1 MMHGATVAAAASI
14 AIALFATDCAASG
27 PPAGT
32 DPASGDASAGR
43 FDHAPLTAQR
53 ADVFRAPPQPA
64 SAVSAPGADASP
76 ETAVP
81 AAATTPAL
89 APATAAQPTA
99 RSVPDG
105 HVPDGHVPDGHVPNG
120 HVPNG
125 HVPNEYLWDVRTSDG
140 TIRGVLS
147 RWARTAG
154 WQLVWDAPV
163 DFSIDA
169 QATLRGSFEDALQA
183 LVASLGRT
191 STPIQAILYQ
201 GNHVLRVVAQGAG

>member
-1 MMHGATVAAAASI
+1 MMHGATVAAAAFI
-14 AIALFATDCAASG
+14 AFALFATDCAASG

-32 DPASGDASAGR
+32 DPAPGGAFAER
-43 FDHAPLTAQR
+43 FDHAPLTAPR
-53 ADVFRAPPQPA
+53 VDVVRAPQTAAPA
-64 SAVSAPGADASP
+64 GASRAAD
-76 ETAVP
+76 TVP
-81 AAATTPAL
+81 AAQPPAG
-89 APATAAQPTA
+89 AAATAGQPPA
-99 RSVPDG
+99 ADLPAADLPVADVPLRTL
-105 HVPDGHVPDGHVPNG
+105 PA
-120 HVPNG
+120 
-125 HVPNEYLWDVRTSDG
+125 WDVRVSDG

-147 RWARTAG
+147 RWANTAG

-191 STPIQAILYQ
+191 STPIQAILYR

>member
-1 MMHGATVAAAASI
+1 MMHGATVAAAAF
-14 AIALFATDCAASG
+14 IALALSATDCAASG
-27 PPAGT
+27 PPVGT
-32 DPASGDASAGR
+32 DPAPGGPFAER

-53 ADVFRAPPQPA
+53 GDVFRAQA
-64 SAVSAPGADASP
+64 SASAAQALPA
-76 ETAVP
+76 TAMATTAAAAPVP
-81 AAATTPAL
+81 AA
-89 APATAAQPTA
+89 
-99 RSVPDG
+99 SS
-105 HVPDGHVPDGHVPNG
+105 
-120 HVPNG
+120 
-125 HVPNEYLWDVRTSDG
+125 WDVRASDG

-163 DFSIDA
+163 DFSVDA

>member
-1 MMHGATVAAAASI
+1 MMHGATVAAAAF
-14 AIALFATDCAASG
+14 IALALSATDCAASG

-32 DPASGDASAGR
+32 DPAPGGPFAER

-53 ADVFRAPPQPA
+53 GDVFRAPASGAAAQALPA
-64 SAVSAPGADASP
+64 TAMATTAAAAP
-76 ETAVP
+76 VP
-81 AAATTPAL
+81 AA
-89 APATAAQPTA
+89 
-99 RSVPDG
+99 SS
-105 HVPDGHVPDGHVPNG
+105 
-120 HVPNG
+120 
-125 HVPNEYLWDVRTSDG
+125 WDVRASDG

-163 DFSIDA
+163 DFSVDA

>member
-1 MMHGATVAAAASI
+1 MMHGATVAAAAFI
-14 AIALFATDCAASG
+14 AFALLATDCAASG
-27 PPAGT
+27 TPAGT
-32 DPASGDASAGR
+32 EPAPASPFAER

-53 ADVFRAPPQPA
+53 GDVPRVAQA
-64 SAVSAPGADASP
+64 QTQAQALAGA
-76 ETAVP
+76 TP
-81 AAATTPAL
+81 AAAARPVPAPVANL
-89 APATAAQPTA
+89 PT
-99 RSVPDG
+99 
-105 HVPDGHVPDGHVPNG
+105 
-120 HVPNG
+120 
-125 HVPNEYLWDVRTSDG
+125 WDVRASDG

>member
-1 MMHGATVAAAASI
+1 MMHGATVAAAAFI
-14 AIALFATDCAASG
+14 AFALLATDCAASG
-27 PPAGT
+27 TPAGT
-32 DPASGDASAGR
+32 EPAPASPFAER

-53 ADVFRAPPQPA
+53 GDVPRVAQA
-64 SAVSAPGADASP
+64 QAQAQAQMQTQAQTQAQAQAQTQTQTQAQAQAGA
-76 ETAVP
+76 TP
-81 AAATTPAL
+81 AAAARPVPPPVANL
-89 APATAAQPTA
+89 PT
-99 RSVPDG
+99 
-105 HVPDGHVPDGHVPNG
+105 
-120 HVPNG
+120 
-125 HVPNEYLWDVRTSDG
+125 WDVRASDG

>member
-14 AIALFATDCAASG
+14 AIALLATDCAASG
-27 PPAGT
+27 PPAGA
-32 DPASGDASAGR
+32 DPAPGGASAER

-53 ADVFRAPPQPA
+53 VDVFRAQPPSAP
-64 SAVSAPGADASP
+64 AVSAPAA
-76 ETAVP
+76 EALP
-81 AAATTPAL
+81 AAPA
-89 APATAAQPTA
+89 APPAPLP
-99 RSVPDG
+99 V
-105 HVPDGHVPDGHVPNG
+105 
-120 HVPNG
+120 
-125 HVPNEYLWDVRTSDG
+125 WDVRASDG

>member
-1 MMHGATVAAAASI
+1 MMHGATVAAAAF
-14 AIALFATDCAASG
+14 IALALSATDCAASG

-32 DPASGDASAGR
+32 DPAPGGPFAER

-53 ADVFRAPPQPA
+53 GDVFRAPA
-64 SAVSAPGADASP
+64 SAAAAPGAPAVP
-76 ETAVP
+76 APAVP
-81 AAATTPAL
+81 AAALPAA
-89 APATAAQPTA
+89 APVPAA
-99 RSVPDG
+99 SS
-105 HVPDGHVPDGHVPNG
+105 
-120 HVPNG
+120 
-125 HVPNEYLWDVRTSDG
+125 WDVRASDG

-163 DFSIDA
+163 DFSVDA

>member
-1 MMHGATVAAAASI
+1 MMHGATVAAAAF
-14 AIALFATDCAASG
+14 IALALSATDCAASG

-32 DPASGDASAGR
+32 DPAPGGPFAER

-53 ADVFRAPPQPA
+53 GDAFRAPA
-64 SAVSAPGADASP
+64 SAAAAPGAQARP
-76 ETAVP
+76 EAATATTAAAAAPVP
-81 AAATTPAL
+81 AA
-89 APATAAQPTA
+89 
-99 RSVPDG
+99 SS
-105 HVPDGHVPDGHVPNG
+105 
-120 HVPNG
+120 
-125 HVPNEYLWDVRTSDG
+125 WDVRASDG

-163 DFSIDA
+163 DFSVDA

>member
-1 MMHGATVAAAASI
+1 MMHGATVAAAAFI
-14 AIALFATDCAASG
+14 AIALFATECAASG

-32 DPASGDASAGR
+32 DPASGGSFAER
-43 FDHAPLTAQR
+43 FDHAPLTASR
-53 ADVFRAPPQPA
+53 VDVFRAPSPAA
-64 SAVSAPGADASP
+64 SAGAARAAD
-76 ETAVP
+76 TMP
-81 AAATTPAL
+81 AAAMPAD
-89 APATAAQPTA
+89 ADATAARSAPQPVA
-99 RSVPDG
+99 DMPVRDVPT
-105 HVPDGHVPDGHVPNG
+105 
-120 HVPNG
+120 
-125 HVPNEYLWDVRTSDG
+125 WDVRASDG

-147 RWARTAG
+147 RWANTAG

-191 STPIQAILYQ
+191 SAPIQAILYR

>member
-1 MMHGATVAAAASI
+1 MMHGATVAAAAFI
-14 AIALFATDCAASG
+14 AFALFATDCAASG

-32 DPASGDASAGR
+32 DPAPGGAFAER
-43 FDHAPLTAQR
+43 FDHAPLTAPR
-53 ADVFRAPPQPA
+53 VDVVRAPQKAAPA
-64 SAVSAPGADASP
+64 GASRAAD
-76 ETAVP
+76 TVP
-81 AAATTPAL
+81 AAQPPAG
-89 APATAAQPTA
+89 AAATAGQPPVADMPAADMPVTDMPVTD
-99 RSVPDG
+99 VPFRTL
-105 HVPDGHVPDGHVPNG
+105 PA
-120 HVPNG
+120 
-125 HVPNEYLWDVRTSDG
+125 WDVRVSDG

-147 RWARTAG
+147 RWANTAG

-191 STPIQAILYQ
+191 STPIQAILYR

>member
-1 MMHGATVAAAASI
+1 MMHGATVAAAAF
-14 AIALFATDCAASG
+14 IALALSATDCAASG
-27 PPAGT
+27 PPVGT
-32 DPASGDASAGR
+32 DPAPGGPFAER

-53 ADVFRAPPQPA
+53 GDVFRAPA
-64 SAVSAPGADASP
+64 SASAAQALPAAAMAT
-76 ETAVP
+76 TAAAAPVP
-81 AAATTPAL
+81 AA
-89 APATAAQPTA
+89 
-99 RSVPDG
+99 SS
-105 HVPDGHVPDGHVPNG
+105 
-120 HVPNG
+120 
-125 HVPNEYLWDVRTSDG
+125 WDVRASDG

-163 DFSIDA
+163 DFSVDA

>member
-1 MMHGATVAAAASI
+1 MMHGATVAAAAFI
-14 AIALFATDCAASG
+14 AFALLATDCAASG
-27 PPAGT
+27 TPAGSE
-32 DPASGDASAGR
+32 PAPAGPFAER
-43 FDHAPLTAQR
+43 FDHAPLTAPRGDLLR
-53 ADVFRAPPQPA
+53 AAQAQPPQAPA
-64 SAVSAPGADASP
+64 GA
-76 ETAVP
+76 TP
-81 AAATTPAL
+81 AAAARPAL
-89 APATAAQPTA
+89 PPVANLPT
-99 RSVPDG
+99 
-105 HVPDGHVPDGHVPNG
+105 
-120 HVPNG
+120 
-125 HVPNEYLWDVRTSDG
+125 WDVRASDG

>member
-1 MMHGATVAAAASI
+1 MMHGATVAAAAFI
-14 AIALFATDCAASG
+14 AFALFATDCAASG

-32 DPASGDASAGR
+32 DPAPGGAFAER
-43 FDHAPLTAQR
+43 FDHAPLTAPR
-53 ADVFRAPPQPA
+53 VDVVRAPQKAAPA
-64 SAVSAPGADASP
+64 GASRAAD
-76 ETAVP
+76 TVP
-81 AAATTPAL
+81 AAQPPVADMPVADVPLRTLPA
-89 APATAAQPTA
+89 
-99 RSVPDG
+99 
-105 HVPDGHVPDGHVPNG
+105 
-120 HVPNG
+120 
-125 HVPNEYLWDVRTSDG
+125 WDVRVSDG

-147 RWARTAG
+147 RWANTAG

-191 STPIQAILYQ
+191 STPIQAILYR

>member
-1 MMHGATVAAAASI
+1 MMHGATVAAAAF
-14 AIALFATDCAASG
+14 IALALSATDCAASG
-27 PPAGT
+27 LPAGT
-32 DPASGDASAGR
+32 DSAPGGPFAER

-53 ADVFRAPPQPA
+53 GDVFRAPA
-64 SAVSAPGADASP
+64 SAAAAPGAQALP
-76 ETAVP
+76 AAAMATTAAAAPVP
-81 AAATTPAL
+81 AA
-89 APATAAQPTA
+89 
-99 RSVPDG
+99 SS
-105 HVPDGHVPDGHVPNG
+105 
-120 HVPNG
+120 
-125 HVPNEYLWDVRTSDG
+125 WDVRASDG

-163 DFSIDA
+163 DFSVDA

>member
-1 MMHGATVAAAASI
+1 MMHGATVAAAAF
-14 AIALFATDCAASG
+14 IALALSATDCAASG
-27 PPAGT
+27 PPVGT
-32 DPASGDASAGR
+32 DPAPGGPFAER

-53 ADVFRAPPQPA
+53 GDVFRAPA
-64 SAVSAPGADASP
+64 SAAQALPATALPAAAP
-76 ETAVP
+76 VP
-81 AAATTPAL
+81 AA
-89 APATAAQPTA
+89 
-99 RSVPDG
+99 SS
-105 HVPDGHVPDGHVPNG
+105 
-120 HVPNG
+120 
-125 HVPNEYLWDVRTSDG
+125 WDVRASDG

-163 DFSIDA
+163 DFSVDA

>member
-1 MMHGATVAAAASI
+1 MMHGATVAAAAFI
-14 AIALFATDCAASG
+14 AFALLATDCAASG
-27 PPAGT
+27 TPAGT
-32 DPASGDASAGR
+32 EPAPASPFAER

-53 ADVFRAPPQPA
+53 GDVPRVAQA
-64 SAVSAPGADASP
+64 QAQTQTQAQAQALAGA
-76 ETAVP
+76 TP
-81 AAATTPAL
+81 AAAARPVPAPVANL
-89 APATAAQPTA
+89 PT
-99 RSVPDG
+99 
-105 HVPDGHVPDGHVPNG
+105 
-120 HVPNG
+120 
-125 HVPNEYLWDVRTSDG
+125 WDVRASDG

>member
-1 MMHGATVAAAASI
+1 MMHGATVAAAAF
-14 AIALFATDCAASG
+14 IALALSATDCAASG

-32 DPASGDASAGR
+32 DPAPGGPFAER

-53 ADVFRAPPQPA
+53 GDVFRAPA
-64 SAVSAPGADASP
+64 SAAAAPGAQALP
-76 ETAVP
+76 EAALPAAAPVP
-81 AAATTPAL
+81 AA
-89 APATAAQPTA
+89 
-99 RSVPDG
+99 SS
-105 HVPDGHVPDGHVPNG
+105 
-120 HVPNG
+120 
-125 HVPNEYLWDVRTSDG
+125 WDVRASDG

-163 DFSIDA
+163 DFSVDA

>member
-1 MMHGATVAAAASI
+1 MMHGATVAAAAFI
-14 AIALFATDCAASG
+14 AFALFATDCAASG

-32 DPASGDASAGR
+32 DPAPGGAFAER
-43 FDHAPLTAQR
+43 FDHAPLTAPR
-53 ADVFRAPPQPA
+53 VDVVRAPQTAAPA
-64 SAVSAPGADASP
+64 GASRAAD
-76 ETAVP
+76 TVP
-81 AAATTPAL
+81 AAQPPAG
-89 APATAAQPTA
+89 AAATAGQPPVA
-99 RSVPDG
+99 DLPAADLPVADMPVADMPVADVPLRTL
-105 HVPDGHVPDGHVPNG
+105 PA
-120 HVPNG
+120 
-125 HVPNEYLWDVRTSDG
+125 WDVRVSDG

-147 RWARTAG
+147 RWANTAG

-191 STPIQAILYQ
+191 STPIQAILYR

>member
-1 MMHGATVAAAASI
+1 MMHGATVAAAAFI
-14 AIALFATDCAASG
+14 AFALFATDCAASG

-32 DPASGDASAGR
+32 DPAPGGAFAER
-43 FDHAPLTAQR
+43 FDHAPLTAPR
-53 ADVFRAPPQPA
+53 VDVVRAPQKAAPA
-64 SAVSAPGADASP
+64 GASRAAD
-76 ETAVP
+76 TVP
-81 AAATTPAL
+81 AAQPPAG
-89 APATAAQPTA
+89 AAATAGQPPVADMPAADMPAADMPVTD
-99 RSVPDG
+99 VPFRTL
-105 HVPDGHVPDGHVPNG
+105 PA
-120 HVPNG
+120 
-125 HVPNEYLWDVRTSDG
+125 WDVRVSDG

-147 RWARTAG
+147 RWANTAG

-191 STPIQAILYQ
+191 STPIQAILYR

>member
-1 MMHGATVAAAASI
+1 MMHGATVAAAAFI
-14 AIALFATDCAASG
+14 AFALFATDCAASG

-32 DPASGDASAGR
+32 DPAPGGAFAER
-43 FDHAPLTAQR
+43 FDHAPLTAPR
-53 ADVFRAPPQPA
+53 VDVVRAPQKAAPA
-64 SAVSAPGADASP
+64 GASRAAD
-76 ETAVP
+76 TVP
-81 AAATTPAL
+81 AAQPPAG
-89 APATAAQPTA
+89 AAATAGQPPVADMPAADMPAADLPVTD
-99 RSVPDG
+99 VPLRTL
-105 HVPDGHVPDGHVPNG
+105 PA
-120 HVPNG
+120 
-125 HVPNEYLWDVRTSDG
+125 WDVRVSDG

-147 RWARTAG
+147 RWANTAG

-191 STPIQAILYQ
+191 STPIQAILYR

>member
-1 MMHGATVAAAASI
+1 MMHGATVAAAAFI
-14 AIALFATDCAASG
+14 AFALLATDCAASG
-27 PPAGT
+27 TPAGT
-32 DPASGDASAGR
+32 EPAPASPFAER

-53 ADVFRAPPQPA
+53 GDVPRAAQA
-64 SAVSAPGADASP
+64 QTQAQALAGA
-76 ETAVP
+76 TP
-81 AAATTPAL
+81 AAAARPVPPPVANL
-89 APATAAQPTA
+89 PT
-99 RSVPDG
+99 
-105 HVPDGHVPDGHVPNG
+105 
-120 HVPNG
+120 
-125 HVPNEYLWDVRTSDG
+125 WDVRASDG

>member
-1 MMHGATVAAAASI
+1 MMHGATVAAAAF
-14 AIALFATDCAASG
+14 IALALSATDCAASG
-27 PPAGT
+27 LPAGT
-32 DPASGDASAGR
+32 DPAPGGPFAER

-53 ADVFRAPPQPA
+53 GDVFRAPA
-64 SAVSAPGADASP
+64 SAAAASGAQALPAAALPAAAP
-76 ETAVP
+76 VP
-81 AAATTPAL
+81 AA
-89 APATAAQPTA
+89 
-99 RSVPDG
+99 SS
-105 HVPDGHVPDGHVPNG
+105 
-120 HVPNG
+120 
-125 HVPNEYLWDVRTSDG
+125 WDVRASDG

-163 DFSIDA
+163 DFSVDA

>member
-1 MMHGATVAAAASI
+1 MMHGATVAAAAFI
-14 AIALFATDCAASG
+14 AFALFATDCAASG

-32 DPASGDASAGR
+32 DPAPGGAFAER
-43 FDHAPLTAQR
+43 FDHAPLTAPR
-53 ADVFRAPPQPA
+53 VDVVRAPQKAAPA
-64 SAVSAPGADASP
+64 GASRAAD
-76 ETAVP
+76 TVP
-81 AAATTPAL
+81 AAQPPAG
-89 APATAAQPTA
+89 AAATAGQPPAADLPAADMPVTDMPVTD
-99 RSVPDG
+99 VPLRTL
-105 HVPDGHVPDGHVPNG
+105 PA
-120 HVPNG
+120 
-125 HVPNEYLWDVRTSDG
+125 WDVRVSDG

-147 RWARTAG
+147 RWANTAG

-191 STPIQAILYQ
+191 STPIQAILYR

>member
-1 MMHGATVAAAASI
+1 MMHGATVAAAAFI
-14 AIALFATDCAASG
+14 AIALFATECAASG

-32 DPASGDASAGR
+32 DPASGGSFAER
-43 FDHAPLTAQR
+43 FDHAPLTASR
-53 ADVFRAPPQPA
+53 VDAD
-64 SAVSAPGADASP
+64 
-76 ETAVP
+76 
-81 AAATTPAL
+81 
-89 APATAAQPTA
+89 ATAARSAPQPVA
-99 RSVPDG
+99 DMPVRDVPVRDM
-105 HVPDGHVPDGHVPNG
+105 PT
-120 HVPNG
+120 
-125 HVPNEYLWDVRTSDG
+125 WDVRASDG

-147 RWARTAG
+147 RWANTAG

-191 STPIQAILYQ
+191 SAPIQAILYR

>member
-1 MMHGATVAAAASI
+1 MMHGATVAAAALV

-32 DPASGDASAGR
+32 DPAPGGPFAER
-43 FDHAPLTAQR
+43 FDHTPLTAQR
-53 ADVFRAPPQPA
+53 GDVLRAPA
-64 SAVSAPGADASP
+64 SAPPSPSAGATPGAQAPSAAAIAP
-76 ETAVP
+76 VP
-81 AAATTPAL
+81 AA
-89 APATAAQPTA
+89 
-99 RSVPDG
+99 SS
-105 HVPDGHVPDGHVPNG
+105 
-120 HVPNG
+120 
-125 HVPNEYLWDVRTSDG
+125 WDVRASDG

>member
-1 MMHGATVAAAASI
+1 MMHGATVAAAAFI
-14 AIALFATDCAASG
+14 ALALFATDCAASG

-32 DPASGDASAGR
+32 DPAPGGPFAER

-53 ADVFRAPPQPA
+53 GDVFRAPA
-64 SAVSAPGADASP
+64 SASAAKALPA
-76 ETAVP
+76 TALPAAAPVP
-81 AAATTPAL
+81 AA
-89 APATAAQPTA
+89 
-99 RSVPDG
+99 SS
-105 HVPDGHVPDGHVPNG
+105 
-120 HVPNG
+120 
-125 HVPNEYLWDVRTSDG
+125 WDVRASDG

-163 DFSIDA
+163 DFSVDA

>member
-1 MMHGATVAAAASI
+1 MMHGATVAAAAF
-14 AIALFATDCAASG
+14 IALALSATDCAASG
-27 PPAGT
+27 PPVGT
-32 DPASGDASAGR
+32 DPAPGGPFAER

-53 ADVFRAPPQPA
+53 GDVVRAPA
-64 SAVSAPGADASP
+64 SAGAAPGAQALP
-76 ETAVP
+76 AAAIAALPAAAAPVP
-81 AAATTPAL
+81 AA
-89 APATAAQPTA
+89 
-99 RSVPDG
+99 SS
-105 HVPDGHVPDGHVPNG
+105 
-120 HVPNG
+120 
-125 HVPNEYLWDVRTSDG
+125 WDVRASDG

>member
-1 MMHGATVAAAASI
+1 MMHGATVAAAAF
-14 AIALFATDCAASG
+14 IALAFSATDCAASG
-27 PPAGT
+27 LPAGT
-32 DPASGDASAGR
+32 DPAPGGPFAER

-53 ADVFRAPPQPA
+53 GDVFRAPV
-64 SAVSAPGADASP
+64 SAAAAPGAQAL
-76 ETAVP
+76 P
-81 AAATTPAL
+81 AAATAT
-89 APATAAQPTA
+89 TAAAAP
-99 RSVPDG
+99 VPAASS
-105 HVPDGHVPDGHVPNG
+105 
-120 HVPNG
+120 
-125 HVPNEYLWDVRTSDG
+125 WDVRASDG

-163 DFSIDA
+163 DFSVDA